1 MAQVSLR
8 VMRAGE
14 PLTGAKVIVG
24 EGLKEFTTN
33 AQGRVTKNVPSDWG
47 PEAVQ
52 IIIEAPG
59 ITMGGG
65 PYKLERDV
73 ELVIE
78 V

>member
-1 MAQVSLR
+1 
-8 VMRAGE
+8 MRRGE
-14 PLTGAKVIVG
+14 PIEGAKVIIG

-33 AQGRVTKNVPSDWG
+33 AQGRVTKTVPEDWG
-47 PEAVQ
+47 PIAAL
-52 IIIEAPG
+52 IIVEG
-59 ITMGGG
+59 EGFQMGGG